1 MIGLSNDGG
10 GVHSEADSD
19 EMSLRA
25 GMPELL
31 KQQNLSLASLSS
43 RNLNQH
49 FWWWLEAWSSTG
61 QIHQSGA
68 AVN

>member
-1 MIGLSNDGG
+1 MIVLSNDGG

-31 KQQNLSLASLSS
+31 KQQNLSLVSLSS

-49 FWWWLEAWSSTG
+49 FWWLLEA
-61 QIHQSGA
+61 
-68 AVN
+68 